1 MSKITQKKYM
11 LRMHTA
17 RMDTKYGVD
26 VARLFDDPVKPQYT
40 KDEAVEVLMD
50 LLGYVP
56 NEKDDSEYPGFW
68 EGDVGA
74 YFDYDGYEDI
84 EIPESIIC
92 RIMEGAK

>member
-1 MSKITQKKYM
+1 MKKYM

-40 KDEAVEVLMD
+40 KDDAIQTLMES
-50 LLGYVP
+50 LGYEP
-56 NEKDDSEYPGFW
+56 NEKEDSEYPGFW

-74 YFDYDGYEDI
+74 YFDYDGFEDI
-84 EIPESIIC
+84 EIPKSIIN
-92 RIMEGAK
+92 RIVAGGKHEKD